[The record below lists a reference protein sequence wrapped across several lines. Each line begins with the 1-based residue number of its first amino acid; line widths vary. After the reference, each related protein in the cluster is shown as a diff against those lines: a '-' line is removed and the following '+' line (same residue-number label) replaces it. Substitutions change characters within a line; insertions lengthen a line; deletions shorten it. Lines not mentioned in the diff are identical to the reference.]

1 MSILG
6 PCTIL
11 VSDPKNPQEIEEW
24 CRNNPDFECVVA
36 TDVSDVSL
44 NADMIYAYSFANEES
59 ANWFKLRWL

>member
-1 MSILG
+1 MSLFG

-11 VSDPKNPQEIEEW
+11 VADPKNPKEIEEW
-24 CRNNPDFECVVA
+24 CRGQPHFESVTA

-44 NADMIYAYSFANEES
+44 NADMLYAYTFENEES